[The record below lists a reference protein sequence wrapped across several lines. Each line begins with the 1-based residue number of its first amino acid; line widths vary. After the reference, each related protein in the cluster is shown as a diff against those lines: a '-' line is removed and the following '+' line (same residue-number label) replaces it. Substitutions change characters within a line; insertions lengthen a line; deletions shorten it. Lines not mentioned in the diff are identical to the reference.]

1 MEFPV
6 TRMRRLRKDQN
17 IRNILTETKLNP
29 EDFVYPIFI
38 NEALED
44 GNKEEIKTMPG
55 QYRFSINDAVTHLKE
70 LESIGLSSVILF
82 GMPEVKDEKG
92 SMAYHKNGVI
102 QQTIRKLK
110 AETDL
115 IVITDVCLCEYTSHG
130 HCGIIKDGE
139 VLNDPTLNYL
149 SKVAL
154 SHAEAGADIVAP
166 SDMMDGRVASI
177 RKVLDLNGYQDTII
191 MSYSAKYASAFY
203 APFREA
209 VCSAPSFGD
218 RKTYQMNPANS
229 EEALREVKLDIA
241 EGADM
246 IIVKP
251 AMPYLDIIRGVKNE
265 FKMPTVAYQVSGEY
279 SMIMA
284 GIENGYLTED
294 SIYESLLS
302 IKRSG
307 ADLIISYFAPDFL
320 EGKI

>member
-29 EDFVYPIFI
+29 EDFIYPIFI
-38 NEALED
+38 NEELED
-44 GNKEEIKTMPG
+44 AYKEEINTMPG
-55 QYRFSINDAVTHLKE
+55 QYRFSINDAVTYLKE

-82 GMPEVKDEKG
+82 GMPKIKDEKG

-115 IVITDVCLCEYTSHG
+115 VVITDVCLCEYTSHG

-229 EEALREVKLDIA
+229 QEALREVKLDIA
-241 EGADM
+241 EGAEM

-251 AMPYLDIIRGVKNE
+251 AMPYMDIIREVKNE

-279 SMIMA
+279 SMIVA
-284 GIENGYLTED
+284 GIENGYLTQD

-307 ADLIISYFAPDFL
+307 ADLIISYFAPEFL

>member
-29 EDFVYPIFI
+29 EDFIYPIFI

-82 GMPEVKDEKG
+82 GMPEVKDETG

-177 RKVLDLNGYQDTII
+177 RKVLDLNGYQNTII

-229 EEALREVKLDIA
+229 EEAMREVKLDIA
-241 EGADM
+241 EGTDM

-251 AMPYLDIIRGVKNE
+251 AMPYLDIIREVKNE

-284 GIENGYLTED
+284 GIENGYLTQD

>member
-29 EDFVYPIFI
+29 EDFIYPIFI

-44 GNKEEIKTMPG
+44 GIKEEIKTMPG

-82 GMPEVKDEKG
+82 GMPEIKDEKG

-139 VLNDPTLNYL
+139 FLNDPTLNYL

-229 EEALREVKLDIA
+229 QEAMREVKLDIA

-251 AMPYLDIIRGVKNE
+251 AMPYLDIIREVKNE

-284 GIENGYLTED
+284 GIENGYLTQD

>member
-29 EDFVYPIFI
+29 EDFIYPIFI

-44 GNKEEIKTMPG
+44 GEKEEIKTMPG
-55 QYRFSINDAVTHLKE
+55 QCRFSINDAVTHLKE

-82 GMPEVKDEKG
+82 GMPKIKDEKG

-110 AETDL
+110 AETEL
-115 IVITDVCLCEYTSHG
+115 VVITDVCLCEYTSHG
-130 HCGIIKDGE
+130 HCGIIKDGKI
-139 VLNDPTLNYL
+139 LNDPTLNYL

-229 EEALREVKLDIA
+229 EEAMREVKLDIA
-241 EGADM
+241 EGTDM

-251 AMPYLDIIRGVKNE
+251 AMPYLDIIKEVKKE

-279 SMIMA
+279 SMLMA
-284 GIENGYLTED
+284 GIENGYLTQD

-307 ADLIISYFAPDFL
+307 ADLIISYFAPEFL

>member
-29 EDFVYPIFI
+29 EDFIYPIFI

-55 QYRFSINDAVTHLKE
+55 QFRFSINDAVTHLKE

-82 GMPEVKDEKG
+82 GMPEIKDEKG

-110 AETDL
+110 TETDL
-115 IVITDVCLCEYTSHG
+115 VVITDVCLCEYTSHG
-130 HCGIIKDGE
+130 HCGIIKDGK

-203 APFREA
+203 EPFREA

-229 EEALREVKLDIA
+229 QEALREVKLDIA

-251 AMPYLDIIRGVKNE
+251 AMPYMDIIREVKDE

-284 GIENGYLTED
+284 GIENGYLTQD

-307 ADLIISYFAPDFL
+307 ADLIISYFAPEFL

>member
-17 IRNILTETKLNP
+17 IRNILAETKLNP
-29 EDFVYPIFI
+29 EDFIYPIFI

-44 GNKEEIKTMPG
+44 GKKEEIKTMPG

-82 GMPEVKDEKG
+82 GMPKIKDEKG

-102 QQTIRKLK
+102 QQAIRKLK

-115 IVITDVCLCEYTSHG
+115 VVITDVCLCEYTSHG
-130 HCGIIKDGE
+130 HCGIIKDGKI
-139 VLNDPTLNYL
+139 LNDPTLNYL

-203 APFREA
+203 EPFREA

-229 EEALREVKLDIA
+229 EEAMQEVKLDIT

-251 AMPYLDIIRGVKNE
+251 AMPYLDIIKEVKNE

-279 SMIMA
+279 SMLMA
-284 GIENGYLTED
+284 GIENGYLTKD

-307 ADLIISYFAPDFL
+307 ADLIITYFALEFL

>member
-29 EDFVYPIFI
+29 EDFIYPIFI

-44 GNKEEIKTMPG
+44 GKKEEIKTMPG
-55 QYRFSINDAVTHLKE
+55 QFRFSINDAVTHLKE
-70 LESIGLSSVILF
+70 LELMGLSSVILF
-82 GMPEVKDEKG
+82 GMPKIKDEKG

-102 QQTIRKLK
+102 QQTIRRLK

-115 IVITDVCLCEYTSHG
+115 VVVTDVCLCEYTSHG

-139 VLNDPTLNYL
+139 ILNDPTLNYL

-229 EEALREVKLDIA
+229 EEAMREVKLDIA

-251 AMPYLDIIRGVKNE
+251 ALPYLDIIKDVKKE
-265 FKMPTVAYQVSGEY
+265 FRMSTVAYQVSGEY
-279 SMIMA
+279 SMLMA
-284 GIENGYLTED
+284 GIENGYLTQD

-307 ADLIISYFAPDFL
+307 ADLIISYFAPEFL